1 MILTLMQILSP
12 LSMYTCIP
20 NVPWSELHLVS
31 PSVMLNG
38 TSSEHFTLPVL
49 VIWELLWK
57 ISPGIQTAIQSWRW
71 PTGRLKRLIS
81 VLWLIYRYVH
91 IMRIIY
97 TRSCLGS
104 KHPRCCNF
112 TLCLWMR
119 TTVYYFT
126 TLLYI
131 SYCIVLYYTVLYF
144 TIIYSTIHYILLYYI
159 ILILYCIILFMQE
172 PTGHGINVMFAAPLL
187 LLTSVLSI
195 LANFFWDKQ
204 SGLWYIR

>member
-1 MILTLMQILSP
+1 M
-12 LSMYTCIP
+12 
-20 NVPWSELHLVS
+20 
-31 PSVMLNG
+31 
-38 TSSEHFTLPVL
+38 PVL

-57 ISPGIQTAIQSWRW
+57 ISTGIQTAIQSWRW
-71 PTGRLKRLIS
+71 PTGRLKQLIS

-97 TRSCLGS
+97 TRNCLGS

-112 TLCLWMR
+112 TRCLWMR
-119 TTVYYFT
+119 TTVYY
-126 TLLYI
+126 LLHYYI
-131 SYCIVLYYTVLYF
+131 YRTVLYCTILYSTSLYF
-144 TIIYSTIHYILLYYI
+144 TIPYILLYYI
-159 ILILYCIILFMQE
+159 ILILYCTILFMQE

-204 SGLWYIR
+204 SGL